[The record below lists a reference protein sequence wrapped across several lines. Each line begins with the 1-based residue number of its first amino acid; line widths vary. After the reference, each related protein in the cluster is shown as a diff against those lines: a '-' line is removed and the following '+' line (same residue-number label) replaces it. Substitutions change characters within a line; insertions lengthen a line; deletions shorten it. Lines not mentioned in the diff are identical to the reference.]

1 MKKTL
6 VSMVAV
12 LATTGIVS
20 TACAGDC
27 SGSEC
32 KAKKYR
38 VIRISASEPETS
50 YTEHKI
56 VESRDTVVAE
66 YPEYR
71 SEEVRY
77 EEPVKHKKAKREE
90 RVSRSRDYNEWYV
103 GARVGADM
111 LSWKNKYKADPTSA
125 IVDLGSDNDKYTFET
140 VFGGGVFIGHYF
152 TENWHADIEYAYM
165 TQFTDSSNGITF
177 KLSTPYLMGNVY
189 YDFDS
194 GFYLGGGLGLSFSK
208 ATMEWEWFTN
218 RKISDDMLGL
228 SGALMAG
235 YAHHLSDSLVV
246 DFRYRLAGFYG
257 PEISGHVM
265 QGFRDDYGS
274 TLETLTTDVGFI
286 IDNAFSIGLRYEF

>member
-20 TACAGDC
+20 AACAGDC

-38 VIRISASEPETS
+38 VIRISAAEPETS
-50 YTEHKI
+50 YTETR
-56 VESRDTVVAE
+56 ETVVKE

-71 SEEVRY
+71 SEEIRY
-77 EEPVKHKKAKREE
+77 EEPVKHKKPKHEE
-90 RVSRSRDYNEWYV
+90 RAARSHDYNEWYV

-111 LSWKNKYKADPTSA
+111 LSWKNKYKADPVSA
-125 IVDLGSDNDKYTFET
+125 IVDLGSDHDKYTFET
-140 VFGGGVFIGHYF
+140 VFGGGVFLGHYF
-152 TENWHADIEYAYM
+152 TENWHADLEYAYM
-165 TQFTDSSNGITF
+165 TQFSDAANGFTF
-177 KLSTPYLMGNVY
+177 KLSTPYLMANVY

-208 ATMEWEWFTN
+208 ASMEWEWFN
-218 RKISDDMLGL
+218 DRKISDDMLGL

-235 YAHHLSDSLVV
+235 FATHLSDSLVL
-246 DFRYRLAGFYG
+246 DLRYRLAGFYG
-257 PEISGHVM
+257 PEISGNVM

-274 TLETLTTDVGFI
+274 TLEVLSIDVGFVL
-286 IDNAFSIGLRYEF
+286 DNSFSIGLRYEF